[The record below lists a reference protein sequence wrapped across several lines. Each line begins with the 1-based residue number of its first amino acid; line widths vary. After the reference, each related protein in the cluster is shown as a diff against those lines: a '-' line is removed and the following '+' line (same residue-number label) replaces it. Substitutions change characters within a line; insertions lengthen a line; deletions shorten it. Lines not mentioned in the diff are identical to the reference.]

1 MHALIVA
8 GGDADPAD
16 AGRLSDADLV
26 IAADGGAAFVDAAG
40 RRPDVLV
47 GDLDSADAGLVA
59 RLAAA
64 GVAIERHPAAKEATD
79 AELAIDRAIAAG
91 ARRITVIGALG
102 GKRLDHE
109 LANVLLLADPT
120 WAAATDD
127 LRLVRGE
134 TTVRAVRGPGRIVIE
149 APVGATVSLLP
160 IGGDATGIVTE
171 GLRFPL
177 AGETLRLGRSRGIS
191 NEVVGAGASVSL
203 ETGVLL
209 VAETAMEGDGT

>member
-1 MHALIVA
+1 VHALIVA

-16 AGRLSDADLV
+16 AGRLSEADLV

-40 RRPDVLV
+40 LQPDVLV

-79 AELAIDRAIAAG
+79 AELAIDRAVAAG

-127 LRLVRGE
+127 LRLVRGG
-134 TTVRAVRGPGRIVIE
+134 TTVRAVRGPGRLVIE

-160 IGGDATGIVTE
+160 IGGDATGIVTV